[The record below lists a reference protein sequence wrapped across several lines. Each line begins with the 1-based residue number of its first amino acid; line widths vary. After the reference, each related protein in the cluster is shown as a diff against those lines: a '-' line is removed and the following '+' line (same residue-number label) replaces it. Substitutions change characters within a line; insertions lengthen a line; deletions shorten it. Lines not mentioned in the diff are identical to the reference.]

1 MTRKNYIIIFF
12 SFALISLLP
21 FTLITG
27 PAIPDIS
34 IVLVCLFFL
43 IYLFINREF
52 KIFEKNLVIFTLV
65 FWILLILLNFNSI
78 QAKKSFLETLVFIR
92 ILLIP
97 IIIYYWILTK
107 NKFILFSL
115 SVIFFSNI
123 LVIFDSIYQ
132 FLNYDPI
139 LGFKEDFFKR
149 NSDIFYGRLSGPF
162 LDLVPGSYIAK
173 FFIFGFVFLVLTIKK
188 NKRLFLFISIIYL
201 TLCGLITFISG
212 EKMALA
218 TFLLGMLLCIIFLK
232 YYRLLFF
239 TSLALFLL
247 VSGVIYNYHDHYQNF
262 KIIDSQPSHL
272 GLTIEKYNNKCNNN
286 LNCSKVIKV
295 QPELMVV
302 LKNFSQSAYG
312 NTFSLA
318 IEMFKAKP
326 LTGIG
331 INNFEYGCEN
341 IKNFKRETCWS
352 HPHNFYLQWL
362 AETGILGL
370 LFFVI
375 YIIIIFKIILIE
387 NKDSKYKFFSVIAL
401 VILFWPIMST
411 GSLFKNWHGI
421 QTFFVLGMSLSL
433 LNIKKVKNN

>member
-1 MTRKNYIIIFF
+1 MTQINYIIFFF

-34 IVLVCLFFL
+34 VVLVCLLFL

-52 KIFEKNLVIFTLV
+52 KIFEKNLVIITLI
-65 FWILLILLNFNSI
+65 FWILLVVLNLNSI

-162 LDLVPGSYIAK
+162 LDLVPGSYISK

-188 NKRLFLFISIIYL
+188 NKRLFLILSTIYL

-212 EKMALA
+212 ERMALA

-239 TSLALFLL
+239 MSLTLFLFT
-247 VSGVIYNYHDHYQNF
+247 SGVIYNYHDHYQNY
-262 KIIDSQPSHL
+262 KIIDSQPGHL
-272 GLTIEKYNNKCNNN
+272 GLIIEKYNNKCDNNS
-286 LNCSKVIKV
+286 NCSKIIKV

-312 NTFSLA
+312 DTFNLA
-318 IEMFKAKP
+318 IEMFKSEP
-326 LTGIG
+326 WTGIG
-331 INNFEYGCEN
+331 INNFKYGCDN
-341 IKNFKRETCWS
+341 IKNFKREICWS

-370 LFFVI
+370 SFFILFMF
-375 YIIIIFKIILIE
+375 IIFKIILIE
-387 NKDSKYKFFSVIAL
+387 NKNSNYKFYSVIAL
-401 VILFWPIMST
+401 IILFWPIMST

-421 QTFFVLGMSLSL
+421 QTFFVIGISLSL
-433 LNIKKVKNN
+433 LNIKNIKNS